1 MDIFGIGLIV
11 LLLLDVNVIWLFRE
25 AITDC
30 FNSNHI
36 KLPKAKNLF
45 YWLMLKC
52 DLQQLKKYNKECR
65 ITHRFYVWYDVV
77 SLLMYLVSVLFY
89 IILPSNVFDVVLIVF
104 MAFKFIALCLVVI
117 FLFPNGSRSI
127 SIFNKRN
134 KSK

>member
-1 MDIFGIGLIV
+1 M
-11 LLLLDVNVIWLFRE
+11 LLLDVNVIWLFRD
-25 AITDC
+25 AIMDC

-52 DLQQLKKYNKECR
+52 DLQQLKKYNKECI

-89 IILPSNVFDVVLIVF
+89 FILPSNVFDIVLIVF
-104 MAFKFIALCLVVI
+104 IAFKFIALCLVVI

>member
-1 MDIFGIGLIV
+1 MEIFGIGLIAM
-11 LLLLDVNVIWLFRE
+11 LALDVNVIRLFRE
-25 AITDC
+25 AIIDC
-30 FNSNHI
+30 FNTNHI

-65 ITHRFYVWYDVV
+65 ITHRFYIWYVV
-77 SLLMYLVSVLFY
+77 VGLLMYLISVLFY
-89 IILPSNVFDVVLIVF
+89 FILSSNAFDIVLIVF
-104 MAFKFIALCLVVI
+104 IAFKFIALCLVVI

>member
-11 LLLLDVNVIWLFRE
+11 LLLLDVNVIWLFRD

-89 IILPSNVFDVVLIVF
+89 FILPSNAFDVVLIVF
-104 MAFKFIALCLVVI
+104 IAFKFIALCLVVI

>member
-89 IILPSNVFDVVLIVF
+89 FILPSNVFDMVLIVF
-104 MAFKFIALCLVVI
+104 IAFKFIALCLVVI